1 MSDDRQLLRRFAEER
16 SEAAFGELVT
26 RHLPLVYSTAIRQAG
41 GDEHLAKDVAQLVFT
56 DLARKAPGLSENI
69 ILAGWLHRATIFAAR
84 QTLRGDRR
92 RREREQQAV
101 IMNAV
106 QSESESADWQQIRPL
121 LDEALDRLGKAD
133 RDALLLRFFEQQ
145 SFSQIGANLGGSED
159 AARKRITR
167 ALEKLRTILQKH
179 GVTTT
184 VAALSTVVSANAIQT
199 VPVGLASVLTN
210 TSLAAA
216 ATGTTFT
223 LLKIMTATQ
232 LKLGLGALVV
242 AGATTAFVVQHQM
255 QSKLLA
261 ENQSLRQQ
269 LAQLQNDNN
278 DLSNRLTDASDA
290 KKLTDDQFNELLR
303 LRGEVGR
310 LRQKTNELGESQASL
325 ENSLREEQ
333 ARQPAEDDSARDRQ
347 RQMFEAKASDAKNM
361 AIDQIYYAN
370 DHQGQ
375 YPTNVNQLDAY
386 TNRFPVSGTNDFQIV
401 FQGSRSEI
409 SNPANVIVVQEP
421 DAWPTFDGKW
431 GKVYGFADGHAEL
444 HTTADG
450 NFDAFELQH
459 SVPPQLSP

>member
-1 MSDDRQLLRRFAEER
+1 MADDRQFLRRFAEER

-26 RHLPLVYSTAIRQAG
+26 RHLPLVYSTAIRQTG

-56 DLARKAPGLSENI
+56 DLARKARSLSENV
-69 ILAGWLHRATIFAAR
+69 ILAGWLHRAAIFAAR
-84 QTLRGDRR
+84 QILRGDHRR
-92 RREREQQAV
+92 RKREQEAV
-101 IMNAV
+101 TMNAV
-106 QSESESADWQQIRPL
+106 QSESESADWQQICPL
-121 LDEALDRLGKAD
+121 LDEALDRLSKTD

-145 SFSQIGANLGGSED
+145 SFAQIGANLGGSED
-159 AARKRITR
+159 AARMRITR
-167 ALEKLRTILQKH
+167 ALGKLRGILQKH

-184 VAALSTVVSANAIQT
+184 AVALSTVMSANAVQ
-199 VPVGLASVLTN
+199 VAPVGLASALTN

-269 LAQLQNDNN
+269 LAQSQNDNN
-278 DLSNRLTDASDA
+278 DLSNRLADAGDG
-290 KKLTDDQFNELLR
+290 KKLSDDQFNELLR

-431 GKVYGFADGHAEL
+431 GKIYGFADGHAEL